1 MNKLHIKELNEKKK
15 IHIKHI
21 GLLIDSKCVFFFK
34 DIALV
39 NLLYDS
45 KFIFSLFLLCLQ
57 LMGALT
63 DLITM

>member
-1 MNKLHIKELNEKKK
+1 MNKLQIKLFKRKRK
-15 IHIKHI
+15 YIKHI
-21 GLLIDSKCVFFFK
+21 GLLIDSKCAFFK
-34 DIALV
+34 DIDWV